1 MPMSRIITIT
11 SGKGGV
17 GKTNISLN
25 LALHLS
31 THGYRVCL
39 FDADLGL
46 GNINILLGIQPEYDL
61 SDVILN
67 GRNLEDII
75 IKIQDRVHILP
86 ASSGLEEMA
95 NLEADQTKA
104 LIESLSKMNKYDF
117 LLFDTSAGISKNVI
131 SFCLASPEVV
141 LVITPEPTS
150 LTDSFAL
157 LKILRLNGFTG
168 EAKLIINQCKNT
180 DTATLVYRKFKSAAV
195 KYLGID
201 LSTLG
206 MIYQDP
212 KVVEAVR
219 QQRPFLTLYP
229 LSNASKC
236 IRQMGDR
243 LLSAG
248 RDELKEVDM
257 VSFWSRSLQ
266 LIKSPVSYLSSKKE
280 RERHTS
286 EPLLQRAG
294 AETQRTKQQD
304 QKGHLPDSP
313 LESAATPRDVS
324 DEKSAGAMN
333 PEQALVPIMEKLIR
347 NISSLS
353 KEVQLLRGTIE
364 GHKKSLGPQ

>member
-1 MPMSRIITIT
+1 MSRVITIT

-46 GNINILLGIQPEYDL
+46 GNINILLGMQPEYDL

-75 IKIQDRVHILP
+75 IKIQDRVHVLP

-131 SFCLASPEVV
+131 TFCLASPEVI

-157 LKILRLNGFTG
+157 LKVLRMNGFTG

-180 DTATLVYRKFKSAAV
+180 DTAALVYRKFKSAAV

-229 LSNASKC
+229 VCNASKC

-248 RDELKEVDM
+248 RDELKEVDL
-257 VSFWSRSLQ
+257 VSFWSRCLQ
-266 LIKSPVSYLSSKKE
+266 LIKSPVSYMSSKRE

-294 AETQRTKQQD
+294 EETQRTIQQD
-304 QKGHLPDSP
+304 QGGIYQTAPSSQPRRKGTYRGNPVWQARCHLQKR
-313 LESAATPRDVS
+313 T
-324 DEKSAGAMN
+324 KSRQ
-333 PEQALVPIMEKLIR
+333 EQ
-347 NISSLS
+347 
-353 KEVQLLRGTIE
+353 
-364 GHKKSLGPQ
+364 